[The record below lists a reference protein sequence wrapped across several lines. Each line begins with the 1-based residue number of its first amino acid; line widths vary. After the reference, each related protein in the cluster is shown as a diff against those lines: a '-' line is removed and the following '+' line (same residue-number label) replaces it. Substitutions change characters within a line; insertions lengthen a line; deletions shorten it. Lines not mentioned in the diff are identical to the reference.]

1 MSQPNSDEAIQTS
14 PGKIKG
20 GNCIASDAPSHSG
33 YPQLE
38 SVLLIDF
45 NFGDTLRALVS
56 RFRMKHCQ
64 KSWRAKCTDTS
75 SGGWPRP
82 IPRQSVPNVDLAV
95 DNPRGQCQRERQNS
109 FTLALGSCVQP
120 LGLGLEQAAWMIQW
134 LEIKGERCVRC

>member
-1 MSQPNSDEAIQTS
+1 MSQPNSDEAVQTL

-33 YPQLE
+33 SPQLE
-38 SVLLIDF
+38 PLLLIDLE
-45 NFGDTLRALVS
+45 FGHTLMALVS

-64 KSWRAKCTDTS
+64 KSWRAKCTDTG

-109 FTLALGSCVQP
+109 FTLALGLAFSP
-120 LGLGLEQAAWMIQW
+120 WGLGWSKRL
-134 LEIKGERCVRC
+134 G

>member
-1 MSQPNSDEAIQTS
+1 MSQPNSDEAIQTL

-20 GNCIASDAPSHSG
+20 GNCLASDLQSHSG
-33 YPQLE
+33 SPQLE
-38 SVLLIDF
+38 PFLLIDLD
-45 NFGDTLRALVS
+45 FGDTLRAQVS

-64 KSWRAKCTDTS
+64 KSWRAKCTDTG

-109 FTLALGSCVQP
+109 FTLALGLAFSP
-120 LGLGLEQAAWMIQW
+120 WGLGWSKRL
-134 LEIKGERCVRC
+134 G